1 LTNER
6 TPQKRFSFKGKG
18 TLYLGL
24 LKNIFFGIAVAAFV
38 YFVVRIVGYYVIN
51 NYYLSEEN
59 QIKRR
64 EGYIAA
70 LQQYATSNGLD
81 SDDTVKLAA
90 WAREHP
96 YVYLLIYKDDQL
108 FFTSDMQPEAP
119 PQDEEEGENTEDGSG
134 DKDENGENQDENI
147 GDGSNSSNKND
158 GQGGID
164 FGDLGFGSFE
174 EYFGFPV
181 YVDRDVNFLLHNDIA
196 KLGLLGE
203 TTVLGFYIGTGF
215 GNAISIGGRLY
226 SGSNGVAGEL
236 GHVPIIDSTDVCTCG
251 NVGCIETRCSGK
263 ALEELAAQHFPD
275 TDIKKVFKKHKNS
288 PVLKKFVRDLAI
300 PIATQVN
307 ILDPDCCIIG
317 GGVVDMEDF
326 PKEVLTDSVKF
337 YTRKPYPEKN
347 LTLIFTK
354 HDQQSGVFGSGDFAL
369 NEYLRQIGN
378 NITNK

>member
-1 LTNER
+1 MSSIFALGIDIGGTNFRMGAVGGDGRIYTFTR
-6 TPQKRFSFKGKG
+6 TSSSIFSHGNAVEILKEEIKS
-18 TLYLGL
+18 Y
-24 LKNIFFGIAVAAFV
+24 LKNSGFEGRIKAAAIGLPAIVSKDKKMV
-38 YFVVRIVGYYVIN
+38 Y
-51 NYYLSEEN
+51 
-59 QIKRR
+59 
-64 EGYIAA
+64 
-70 LQQYATSNGLD
+70 
-81 SDDTVKLAA
+81 
-90 WAREHP
+90 
-96 YVYLLIYKDDQL
+96 
-108 FFTSDMQPEAP
+108 
-119 PQDEEEGENTEDGSG
+119 
-134 DKDENGENQDENI
+134 
-147 GDGSNSSNKND
+147 SSPNLKGFDNA
-158 GQGGID
+158 D
-164 FGDLGFGSFE
+164 FRSFE

-196 KLGLLGE
+196 KHSLSGE

-215 GNAISIGGRLY
+215 GNAISIGGKLY

-263 ALEELAAQHFPD
+263 ALEALTAKHFPD
-275 TDIKKVFKKHKNS
+275 TDIKKVFKEHKNS
-288 PVLKKFVRDLAI
+288 PVLQKFVRDLAI
-300 PIATQVN
+300 PIATQIN

-326 PKEVLTDSVKF
+326 TKEVLTDSVRF